1 MATQANVRGGYIKT
15 MEISQD
21 ESNQS
26 KCMLSDEFLK
36 KAENYVLQVTRF
48 ISNVTPNINT
58 YDENVL
64 EVLRRPAQGE
74 AYTTVAAIAGQNLPE
89 SIRIFKPQHVKTTL
103 EMVRQMM
110 VFSARHDG
118 LTITLDQDNK
128 IVLSLSADFGQEY
141 YVRVG
146 PITQKLLGLR
156 EYYYYFRYTD
166 LGGVLTFLAL
176 NNEPDYAPGDNV
188 SLFLTV
194 AQAAVLV
201 PAVVVADNFSA
212 FRHAVAGMVNAP
224 PHGYASAN
232 PISCLDTRL
241 SLDVQASFPLS
252 TQHQILNGAES
263 HDYLLGRFPIGD
275 YIDHHVSYTDQNQFS
290 VLETVNLGLE
300 DLCRKNPNTIANYL
314 LPGEIRVVNID
325 IWTRYVEDQ
334 KIIRV
339 PTDYSNGGFFS
350 LKLMFSKKQ
359 K

>member
-1 MATQANVRGGYIKT
+1 

-21 ESNQS
+21 ESNKSQ
-26 KCMLSDEFLK
+26 CMLSDEFLK
-36 KAENYVLQVTRF
+36 KADNYVLQVTRF

-64 EVLRRPAQGE
+64 EVLRRPNPNDAF
-74 AYTTVAAIAGQNLPE
+74 TTVAAIAAQNLPE

-118 LTITLDQDNK
+118 LTITLNEDNK
-128 IVLSLSADFGQEY
+128 IILSLSADFGEEY

-156 EYYYYFRYTD
+156 EYYFYFRYTD
-166 LGGVLTFLAL
+166 LGGVQTFMAT

-188 SLFLTV
+188 ALFLTV
-194 AQAAVLV
+194 AQAAVLI
-201 PAVVVADNFSA
+201 PPVVVADNFSA
-212 FRHAVAGMVNAP
+212 FRHGIAGMVGAL
-224 PHGYASAN
+224 PHGYAPSN

-263 HDYLLGRFPIGD
+263 HDFLLGRFPIQD
-275 YIDHHVSYTDQNQFS
+275 YIDHHVSYTDQNQYS
-290 VLETVNLGLE
+290 ILETVNLGLE
-300 DLCRKNPNTIANYL
+300 DLCRKNPDTIANFM

-325 IWTRYVEDQ
+325 VWTRYLEDQ
-334 KIIRV
+334 KIKRV